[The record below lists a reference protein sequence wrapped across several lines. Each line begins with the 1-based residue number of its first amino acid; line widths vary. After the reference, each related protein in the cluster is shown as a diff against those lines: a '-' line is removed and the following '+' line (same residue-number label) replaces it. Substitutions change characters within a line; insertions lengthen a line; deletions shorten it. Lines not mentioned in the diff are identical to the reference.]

1 MGSDSRDRRT
11 ERHVHPQPCES
22 GGSHLLPLHSW
33 DGEDDE
39 APSAA
44 PLCPLVPLQVRK
56 AGPWVSAETTQ
67 QQMFFPAPSDTHVQH
82 AVMKTGSCSLSAGKK
97 KQKLCARLL
106 LGFSIQHETARARQV
121 GFVVTELLLACPSCA
136 VPGDGDSQGPAA

>member
-22 GGSHLLPLHSW
+22 GGSHLLPLQSW
-33 DGEDDE
+33 AGEDDE

-44 PLCPLVPLQVRK
+44 LLCPLVPPQVRK

-82 AVMKTGSCSLSAGKK
+82 AVMKTGSCSLNAGEKK
-97 KQKLCARLL
+97 TKAVRKVTSRL
-106 LGFSIQHETARARQV
+106 
-121 GFVVTELLLACPSCA
+121 
-136 VPGDGDSQGPAA
+136 